1 MIKALKVWVAKSAD
15 GFGIKV
21 PVYLA
26 IMAAVIVGLIS
37 GSVALIRSLTYEPP
51 RWVTT
56 TATLDTVEQLVVIQ
70 GTVEKTNQAAV
81 SFPIAAEVLEVYA
94 ALGDEVVP
102 GQLIARIDDRGL
114 QQALDSAQATYDR
127 SRYSLSQLE
136 AARDMS
142 DALGSANGASG
153 SGETMDIAEALG
165 QMQQLAAQMQQAQ
178 QDATTAYQQLTS
190 ECSWIGEQLPGGL
203 PTTLP
208 TALPSGLPTSWPS
221 WLPTS
226 LPSVLPSGLPTELPS
241 VLPSGLP
248 TELPSVL
255 PSGLPTELPS
265 VLPSGL
271 PTVLPSELPTAL
283 PTGLPSEFPTVLPT
297 GLPTGVPTNLAA
309 VSPSESS
316 STASSTTPTDTT
328 TSPTDTATSP
338 TNSPTTSPTEM
349 PTLPPEVSEDITQC
363 LQALRD
369 LASAGVDL
377 VNAQLEAM
385 TLLSSVMEGMQ
396 GSLAGA
402 LGGVSINEVTLA
414 AARAA
419 VSAAERSLLQAQID
433 LEEATIRSPIAGV
446 LAQLPY
452 VVGEQERTSE
462 EALIIGPGTVTV
474 TLAVPLAQIPLIQP
488 GQLATISQVGSGE
501 VSAVVT
507 SKALLPATADSTD
520 YQVVVSS
527 VAAAN
532 ALRAGA
538 RATVEIKVSVSEN
551 AVTLPVS
558 AVHLSGVGDTA
569 EVLLLAGADAEVR
582 EVTYATIG
590 GGRIAIT
597 SGLQV
602 GETVILADGHKPL
615 PDLLEEIQQMMR
627 SSRR

>member
-1 MIKALKVWVAKSAD
+1 
-15 GFGIKV
+15 
-21 PVYLA
+21 
-26 IMAAVIVGLIS
+26 
-37 GSVALIRSLTYEPP
+37 
-51 RWVTT
+51 
-56 TATLDTVEQLVVIQ
+56 
-70 GTVEKTNQAAV
+70 
-81 SFPIAAEVLEVYA
+81 
-94 ALGDEVVP
+94 
-102 GQLIARIDDRGL
+102 
-114 QQALDSAQATYDR
+114 
-127 SRYSLSQLE
+127 
-136 AARDMS
+136 
-142 DALGSANGASG
+142 
-153 SGETMDIAEALG
+153 
-165 QMQQLAAQMQQAQ
+165 
-178 QDATTAYQQLTS
+178 
-190 ECSWIGEQLPGGL
+190 
-203 PTTLP
+203 
-208 TALPSGLPTSWPS
+208 
-221 WLPTS
+221 
-226 LPSVLPSGLPTELPS
+226 
-241 VLPSGLP
+241 
-248 TELPSVL
+248 
-255 PSGLPTELPS
+255 
-265 VLPSGL
+265 
-271 PTVLPSELPTAL
+271 
-283 PTGLPSEFPTVLPT
+283 
-297 GLPTGVPTNLAA
+297 
-309 VSPSESS
+309 
-316 STASSTTPTDTT
+316 
-328 TSPTDTATSP
+328 
-338 TNSPTTSPTEM
+338 M